1 MVLDFEMVISSR
13 LFLSHVNSEDELV
26 MVVRSHQ
33 DLDELLAQ
41 AISEALI
48 EMHFLDV
55 ERIPFSLKVEL
66 GVALGKIEGDMRS
79 PLLKLN
85 AIRNEFAHDSKTKL
99 TEKHVRD
106 FYNVFVFSDPK
117 MHDFVHRPE
126 ETDPITLIRDLISIL
141 FVRLRSNVEKIRDQK
156 LWNLALDEEARELL
170 GDSAIRYKDHPS
182 RLESHESITKRFERL
197 KKERDK
203 KE

>member
-1 MVLDFEMVISSR
+1 MVISSR